1 MYSLEICFRDSP
13 TVTPETLFVR
23 RHSALIGGNESAH
36 VVIDDLK
43 ASGAELHLTR
53 SVGRRFRGEI
63 RYPGKESKTELF
75 EDFGKIDL
83 DSVSLHIIA
92 LDIDLLPKEDES
104 LDRSGVRLLKTS
116 VGRLAP
122 KFPAL
127 VFANQKPALVVS
139 FHEGQSVTIGRGRTC
154 QVRVD
159 PIDVSTT
166 HARVGFEDGLFWIED
181 LGSTNGTF
189 VGEQQVSGR
198 VSVNPGTQMQIGF
211 ETTMIG
217 VASEADLKAL
227 QSAQGLEFEQRPP
240 TLQRSAY
247 PAIISLSE
255 VARPARVLMTRGAVL
270 KVGRDPASDMWIGV
284 PHVSRVHCTFQLTE
298 DGGVIVRDQST
309 NGTAVDGDILKR
321 GATLESKGDPKV
333 FELGGGVTVGLC
345 FSSEDED
352 RYTAAGGARSA
363 FEVNVPQKE
372 ILTSAGKGNI
382 AAESGQGS
390 TISEP
395 QDFSST
401 RRKGGRTQRI
411 FTPTVLLIAAV
422 LSGIIALVVVVT
434 LLAPLVFS

>member
-1 MYSLEICFRDSP
+1 MYSLEISFRDSP

-23 RHSALIGGNESAH
+23 RHAAIIGGSDSAH

-43 ASGAELHLTR
+43 SSGAEITLTR
-53 SVGRRFRGEI
+53 SVGRRFKGEI
-63 RYPGKESKTELF
+63 KYPGKDSKVELF
-75 EDFGKIDL
+75 EDIGKIDL
-83 DSVSLHIIA
+83 DSVTLNIIA
-92 LDIDLLPKEDES
+92 LDLDLLPKEDES
-104 LDRSGVRLLKTS
+104 LDKSGVRLLKSS

-139 FHEGQSVTIGRGRTC
+139 FHEGQSVVIGRGRNC
-154 QVRVD
+154 QIRVD
-159 PIDVSTT
+159 PIDVSTS

-211 ETTMIG
+211 ETTIIG
-217 VASEADLKAL
+217 VASEADLKSL
-227 QSAQGLEFEQRPP
+227 QNAQGLEFEQRPP

-255 VARPARVLMTRGAVL
+255 VARPARVLMTKGAVL

-284 PHVSRVHCTFQLTE
+284 PHVSRVHCTFQLTDE
-298 DGGVIVRDQST
+298 GGVIVRDQST
-309 NGTAVDGDILKR
+309 NGTAVDGEILKR
-321 GATLESKGDPKV
+321 GATLETKKDPKV

-345 FSSEDED
+345 FSSDDED
-352 RYTAAGGARSA
+352 RYTAAGGAKSA
-363 FEVNVPQKE
+363 FDINVPQKE
-372 ILTSAGKGNI
+372 VLTASAKGT
-382 AAESGQGS
+382 ATESVQGS
-390 TISEP
+390 TVSEP
-395 QDFSST
+395 QDFPSI
-401 RRKGGRTQRI
+401 RRKGGRAQKI
-411 FTPTVLLIAAV
+411 FSPVVLLIAAV
-422 LSGIIALVVVVT
+422 LSGIIAIVVVVS